1 MVQFVQ
7 VEKQRTEESKCRK
20 KSNKEIMVPKYTKG
34 FGFGNFISNW
44 NKALKK
50 AGEQKYTVEKIY
62 VVKYGKK
69 IHHK

>member
-7 VEKQRTEESKCRK
+7 VENQRTEESEMHITK

-44 NKALKK
+44 NKALLEKK
-50 AGEQKYTVEKIY
+50 LYENRNTA
-62 VVKYGKK
+62 KK
-69 IHHK
+69 MNGCS